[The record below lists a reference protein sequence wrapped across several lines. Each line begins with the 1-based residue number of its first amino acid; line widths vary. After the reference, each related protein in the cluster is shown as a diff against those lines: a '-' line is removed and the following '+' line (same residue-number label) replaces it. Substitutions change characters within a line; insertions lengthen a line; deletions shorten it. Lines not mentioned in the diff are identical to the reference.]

1 MEPLARAITW
11 EAPEHHHQEKGGD
24 WFFILAIIIV
34 ALAAASILLGNA
46 LFALLIGVAGGA
58 LAVSAAKK
66 PSVIPY
72 AITVRGVRV
81 DDRLYPYT
89 TLRYYHIDEDDPKG
103 PQLLIL
109 SKKRFM
115 PIMVLPLPAQYID
128 DVEDIMR
135 DKLEEKLLEEPL
147 FMKLLEKF
155 GF

>member
-11 EAPEHHHQEKGGD
+11 EAPEHHYNEKNGD
-24 WFFILAIIIV
+24 WFLVLAILIV
-34 ALAAASILLGNA
+34 ALSAAAVLFGNT

-66 PSVIPY
+66 PSVIPF

-81 DDRLYPYT
+81 DENLYPYT
-89 TLRYYHIDEDDPKG
+89 TLKAYHIDEDDPNG

-115 PIMVLPLPAQYID
+115 PLIVLPLPAQYID

-135 DKLEEKLLEEPL
+135 DKLEEKFLEEPL

>member
-34 ALAAASILLGNA
+34 ALATASIVLGNA

-58 LAVSAAKK
+58 LAVSAAKR
-66 PSVIPY
+66 PSVIPF

-81 DDRLYPYT
+81 DDRLYPYS
-89 TLRYYHIDEDDPKG
+89 TLRCYHIDEDDPNG

-135 DKLEEKLLEEPL
+135 DKLEEKFLEEPL